1 MLFLY
6 SDRATLSN
14 VKITVKE
21 LIVRVTDNYY
31 NRVEETFP
39 DIRERNTFSLH
50 ILNVLRHGFYC
61 TNIFICNN
69 KEEKIRSNSD

>member
-21 LIVRVTDNYY
+21 LIARVTDNY
-31 NRVEETFP
+31 
-39 DIRERNTFSLH
+39 
-50 ILNVLRHGFYC
+50 
-61 TNIFICNN
+61 
-69 KEEKIRSNSD
+69 

>member
-31 NRVEETFP
+31 QQSWRNFP
-39 DIRERNTFSLH
+39 GYTRAKHVFTPHCERIKTRILLH
-50 ILNVLRHGFYC
+50 EYIHLQQ
-61 TNIFICNN
+61 
-69 KEEKIRSNSD
+69 